1 MQNLKE
7 FREAGAKRYQ
17 KKEIAAAL
25 GITEPTLT
33 AIEDA
38 QADKLTATMADKLGK
53 HFGIDGNIFL
63 GILKFASNE
72 TERTMNEN
80 YIDIEL
86 GGWNVPEAITVEA
99 EPVEARDFSDFEL

>member
-7 FREAGAKRYQ
+7 FREAGAKRFQ

-38 QADKLTATMADKLGK
+38 QADKLTPTMADKLGK

-63 GILKFASNE
+63 GKVN
-72 TERTMNEN
+72 
-80 YIDIEL
+80 
-86 GGWNVPEAITVEA
+86 
-99 EPVEARDFSDFEL
+99 